1 MKTVDV
7 SGMFKVNDKPY
18 IFNYIS
24 IPEDVTCPRLYL
36 ERAAQDLREDG
47 RFGMTYVF
55 FTNSLQLEE
64 LPVYKTEYLHEDG
77 KWVDEPPNDLDL
89 DIDEFECEDIRHV
102 REYYNEWSKEFVD
115 IENNM
120 IYTYSQVKEQ
130 HRQIVGQTA
139 KLHDCVVGEELFT
152 EEN

>member
-1 MKTVDV
+1 MKIVDV
-7 SGMFKVNDKPY
+7 SCMVKINKPY

-36 ERAAQDLREDG
+36 KRAAQDLRDDD
-47 RFGMTYVF
+47 RFGMTHIF
-55 FTNSLQLEE
+55 FTNLVQLDE

-77 KWVDEPPNDLDL
+77 KWTDEPPNDLDL

-102 REYYNEWSKEFVD
+102 REYYNEWSKGLVD

-120 IYTYSQVKEQ
+120 VYTYHQVKEQ
-130 HRQIVGQTA
+130 HKQIVEQMA
-139 KLHDCVVGEELFT
+139 KLHDCVVGEELFI
-152 EEN
+152 EEK